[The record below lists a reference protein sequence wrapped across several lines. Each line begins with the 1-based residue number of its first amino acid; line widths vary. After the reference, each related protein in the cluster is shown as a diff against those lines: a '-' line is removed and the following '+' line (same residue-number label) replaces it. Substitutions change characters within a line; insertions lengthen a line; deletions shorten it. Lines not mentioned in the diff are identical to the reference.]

1 MNYKNRTIK
10 IFNSTYKLLYVKDIE
25 SEDPN
30 MVIMGETNSHLQTI
44 KIRTLNKEGK
54 PVPKK
59 EMEITL
65 LHELFHAILDE
76 GKYFNSSADEPLI
89 EWLARC
95 TKHLLSQKAF
105 DIEQINTLN
114 KK

>member
-10 IFNSTYKLLYVKDIE
+10 IFNSTYKLLYVNEIE
-25 SEDPN
+25 SEDPDRT
-30 MVIMGETNSHLQTI
+30 IKGETDGDLKTI
-44 KIRTLNKEGK
+44 KIRLLNREGK

-59 EMEITL
+59 ELEITL

-76 GKYFNSSADEPLI
+76 GQYLNNSMDEPLV

-95 TKHLLSQKAF
+95 TKHLIDQK
-105 DIEQINTLN
+105 IIL
-114 KK
+114 

>member
-10 IFNSTYKLLYVKDIE
+10 IFNSTYKLLYVNDIE
-25 SEDPN
+25 SEDPDRTT
-30 MVIMGETNSHLQTI
+30 MGVTDSNLKTI
-44 KIRTLNKEGK
+44 KIRLLNREGK

-59 EMEITL
+59 ELEITL

-76 GKYFNSSADEPLI
+76 GQYLNNSMDEPLV

-95 TKHLLSQKAF
+95 TKHLI
-105 DIEQINTLN
+105 D
-114 KK
+114 

>member
-10 IFNSTYKLLYVKDIE
+10 IFNSTYKLLYVNEIE

-30 MVIMGETNSHLQTI
+30 RTTMGETDSNLKTI
-44 KIRTLNKEGK
+44 KIRVTNREGGR
-54 PVPKK
+54 VPKQ
-59 EMEITL
+59 EIEITL
-65 LHELFHAILDE
+65 LHELFHAILAE
-76 GKYFNSSADEPLI
+76 GQYLQSTDDEPLV

>member
-10 IFNSTYKLLYVKDIE
+10 IFNSTYRLSFVNNIE
-25 SEDPN
+25 SDDPDRTT
-30 MVIMGETNSHLQTI
+30 MGITDGNLKTI
-44 KIRTLNKEGK
+44 KIRLLNREGK

-59 EMEITL
+59 ELEITL

-76 GKYFNSSADEPLI
+76 GQYLASTSDEPLV

-95 TKHLLSQKAF
+95 TKHLIDQKV
-105 DIEQINTLN
+105 IGNVE
-114 KK
+114 

>member
-10 IFNSTYKLLYVKDIE
+10 IFNSTYKLLYVNEIE
-25 SEDPN
+25 SEDPDRTT
-30 MVIMGETNSHLQTI
+30 MGETDSNLKTI
-44 KIRTLNKEGK
+44 KIRLLNREGK

-59 EMEITL
+59 ELEITL

-76 GKYFNSSADEPLI
+76 GQYLNNSMDEPLV

-95 TKHLLSQKAF
+95 TKHLI
-105 DIEQINTLN
+105 D
-114 KK
+114 